1 MDFHKENES
10 LDPVIV
16 PPFMLEAWEEHT
28 CILTL
33 LQSLEAAQ
41 EAQGEIPNHPTPWEA
56 AGLGH
61 VNPLII
67 GNSVKKHPMNKEKK
81 LLGPSRQGFPLEGC
95 APSRLPSPLLHWN
108 VFKTGIPHWNV
119 FKTHLNPKDGFNQ
132 APSCRRSSAL
142 LISPKRTGIS
152 LRTGYFQLGVWKTS
166 CQVHTTPLQAPGN
179 PLAPDPDGKDGTGQV
194 CSKSIQSKKCHQR

>member
-1 MDFHKENES
+1 MGGAHLHLNSAPEPGS
-10 LDPVIV
+10 GSGSAGRDPK
-16 PPFMLEAWEEHT
+16 PPHV
-28 CILTL
+28 
-33 LQSLEAAQ
+33 
-41 EAQGEIPNHPTPWEA
+41 
-56 AGLGH
+56 LG
-61 VNPLII
+61 I
-67 GNSVKKHPMNKEKK
+67 GRFGTRKPSDYREFCKKKHPMNKEKE

-152 LRTGYFQLGVWKTS
+152 LRTGYFQLGVRKTS
-166 CQVHTTPLQAPGN
+166 WQVHTTPLQAPGN

-194 CSKSIQSKKCHQR
+194 CSKSIQSKKSHQR